1 MTVIVV
7 SLPGYTSGAGM
18 KDTKLRL
25 QIFQDEDTILLFENR
40 IRGGISSIL
49 GDRYVISDDKKV
61 IFFIDANNL
70 CATVLIQSLHFD
82 EINFDKNGKLKD
94 ILNTEDDSD
103 LGYIL
108 EVDLKCP
115 HTIKNPKIP
124 ILFSVLRIKIV
135 LKIIFV
141 LICIK
146 RN

>member
-1 MTVIVV
+1 MIVV

-40 IRGGISSIL
+40 IRGGISSVL

-70 CATVLIQSLHFD
+70 CASVMTQSLHFD
-82 EINFDKNGKLKD
+82 EIKFDKNGQLKD

-103 LGYIL
+103 L
-108 EVDLKCP
+108 
-115 HTIKNPKIP
+115 
-124 ILFSVLRIKIV
+124 S
-135 LKIIFV
+135 
-141 LICIK
+141 
-146 RN
+146 